1 MNDEDDKQALFGTLD
16 AANTPKA
23 YVAALRRLLKESV
36 AELVEVDGARKR
48 VYWIDGRSLGWLE
61 CRGIQDADAVI
72 DGQVIQLNDVYVEL
86 KVDVVVDRRNNTVE
100 SGRVAKIAAPQGKRV
115 ELDASPGS
123 APDSEER
130 ARIETFIDQVLLAI
144 AGHSFV
150 GATAAKE

>member
-36 AELVEVDGARKR
+36 AELAQVDGTRRR

-61 CRGIQDADAVI
+61 CRGVQDTDAVI
-72 DGQVIQLNDVYVEL
+72 DGQVLQLNDVYVEL
-86 KVDVVVDRRNNTVE
+86 KVDVVVERRNGNVE
-100 SGRVAKIAAPQGKRV
+100 SGRVAKISAPHGKRV

-123 APDSEER
+123 APDPEER
-130 ARIETFIDQVLLAI
+130 AKIETFIDQVLLAI
-144 AGHSFV
+144 AGHSLV
-150 GATAAKE
+150 GATAPKE

>member
-1 MNDEDDKQALFGTLD
+1 MNHDEYAESLFGKIG

-23 YVAALRRLLKESV
+23 YVAALRRLLKKSV
-36 AELVEVDGARKR
+36 AQLAEVDGTKRR

-61 CRGIQDADAVI
+61 CRGLQDVGAVI

-86 KVDVVVDRRNNTVE
+86 KVDVVVDRHNDKVE
-100 SGRVAKIAAPQGKRV
+100 SGRVAKISAPHGKRI

-144 AGHSFV
+144 AGHSLV
-150 GATAAKE
+150 GATAPKE